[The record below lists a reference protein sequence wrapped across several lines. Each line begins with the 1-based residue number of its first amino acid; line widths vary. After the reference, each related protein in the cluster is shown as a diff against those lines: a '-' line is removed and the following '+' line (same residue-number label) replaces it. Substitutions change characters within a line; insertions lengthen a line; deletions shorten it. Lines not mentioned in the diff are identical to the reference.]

1 MNVQGRSGSPED
13 ADNMGTDE
21 EMYSFQRTLEVIGG
35 KWKGVLL
42 YHLISGTKRFNELR
56 RLCPGITQRM
66 LSMQLRELERDGLVH
81 REVYPQVPQK
91 VEYSLTEWA
100 RGLESGLLSIKHWG
114 EGYREVLAQS
124 DADPQPAGDSWKG
137 PEAGGTASDSANIPE

>member
-1 MNVQGRSGSPED
+1 MKAQGNTGSSGEAGD
-13 ADNMGTDE
+13 LKQE
-21 EMYSFQRTLEVIGG
+21 EGIHSLQRTLEVIGG

-66 LSMQLRELERDGLVH
+66 LAMQLRELERDGLVH
-81 REVYPQVPQK
+81 REAYHQVPQR

-100 RGLESGLLSIKHWG
+100 RGLETGILSIKHWG
-114 EGYREVLAQS
+114 EEYRELLARLE
-124 DADPQPAGDSWKG
+124 P
-137 PEAGGTASDSANIPE
+137 GGTDTDGRSGKGSMEETPRSTNIPE

>member
-1 MNVQGRSGSPED
+1 MKAQGNTGSSGEAED
-13 ADNMGTDE
+13 LKQEAGIH
-21 EMYSFQRTLEVIGG
+21 SLQRTLEVIGG

-66 LSMQLRELERDGLVH
+66 LAMQLRELERDGLVH
-81 REVYPQVPQK
+81 REAYPQVPQR

-100 RGLESGLLSIKHWG
+100 RGLETGILSIKHWG
-114 EGYREVLAQS
+114 EEYRELLARLEPGS
-124 DADPQPAGDSWKG
+124 TDTDGRSGKDSRE
-137 PEAGGTASDSANIPE
+137 EAPRSTNIPE

>member
-1 MNVQGRSGSPED
+1 MNVQGRAGSPGDTED
-13 ADNMGTDE
+13 MRCE
-21 EMYSFQRTLEVIGG
+21 EEVYSFQRTLEVIGG

-42 YHLISGTKRFNELR
+42 YQLISGTKRFNELR

-91 VEYSLTEWA
+91 VEYSLTDWA

-124 DADPQPAGDSWKG
+124 VPDPQPADGRVEQTE
-137 PEAGGTASDSANIPE
+137 PEGAAPRSTNIPE

>member
-1 MNVQGRSGSPED
+1 MDVQGRYDSTGGAEELRR
-13 ADNMGTDE
+13 DE
-21 EMYSFQRTLEVIGG
+21 EMDSFQRTLEVIGG

-42 YHLISGTKRFNELR
+42 FHLISGTKRFNELR

-66 LSMQLRELERDGLVH
+66 LAMQLRELERDGLVH

-114 EGYREVLAQS
+114 EGYREVLARS
-124 DADPQPAGDSWKG
+124 EPELQPAGDQAGDDSLG
-137 PEAGGTASDSANIPE
+137 EAPRSANTPA